1 MERLANTQLVH
12 RLVFLLLMLS
22 MRSSAIADVAV
33 QDFDTHIKDAETILT
48 GMVREGQQG
57 RVILVVE
64 TSLKGAGKPNEEIVI
79 DENSR
84 LAWRHVPGGGP
95 MPPTS
100 YADFVQQIQQ
110 ADWYQKRVVFVGSI
124 KDGKWI
130 SYCFDWA
137 VWTSGVSTRN
147 EALKGL
153 SFEGLVEVIKSK
165 LGEST
170 ATHQVKT
177 ASQGTRA
184 EKPAVPP
191 NPQSP
196 VVQPTK
202 SKKTIALQ
210 PETPPPTEEPTSSTP
225 MQQPKSTAS
234 SSPTAETKLA
244 PSSFPILPAAIIG
257 AVIVGIVFYLL
268 RRKST

>member
-1 MERLANTQLVH
+1 
-12 RLVFLLLMLS
+12 MLS
-22 MRSSAIADVAV
+22 MRSSAIANVAV
-33 QDFDTHIKDAETILT
+33 QDFDTHIEDAETVLT
-48 GMVREGQQG
+48 GMVREGRQG
-57 RVILVVE
+57 QVILVVE

-110 ADWYQKRVVFVGSI
+110 SDWYQKRVVLVGSI
-124 KDGKWI
+124 KNGKWI
-130 SYCFDWA
+130 SYCYDWS
-137 VWTSGVSTRN
+137 VWTSGLSTRK

-153 SFEGLVEVIKSK
+153 SFEELVKAIKSK

-184 EKPAVPP
+184 EKPAIAP
-191 NPQSP
+191 NPQPP
-196 VVQPTK
+196 VVQPTE
-202 SKKTIALQ
+202 SKKTFA
-210 PETPPPTEEPTSSTP
+210 PRPVTPPPSDEPASSTP
-225 MQQPKSTAS
+225 WSMIVVLTV
-234 SSPTAETKLA
+234 
-244 PSSFPILPAAIIG
+244 AALG
-257 AVIVGIVFYLL
+257 LL
-268 RRKST
+268 WLLLKRRS